1 MATDPFAPP
10 PRENNSVSPRNLA
23 FLRDNEEAFKLLD
36 QVRWIGHAKC
46 PRCGSMFTKE
56 VNTSVFR
63 ELTRCLDCSYMFNQ
77 LSGTMFQ
84 GSKIPLVKFY
94 QLFIVYDASEEKISS
109 REVSYVIDVS
119 DKTAQSLLS
128 RLRKVGTYESFTTTD
143 QSYPLEE
150 NGDHAEADTKHGAF
164 FLYCGMKS
172 ISVDVDAFKTFLAL
186 IVNIKPDPPGLR
198 SH

>member
-1 MATDPFAPP
+1 MATDLFAPSP
-10 PRENNSVSPRNLA
+10 QENNPVSPRNLA

-94 QLFIVYDASEEKISS
+94 QLFVAYDASEEKISP

-128 RLRKVGTYESFTTTD
+128 RLRKVGNYQRFTTTD
-143 QSYPLEE
+143 QAHPIEEE
-150 NGDHAEADTKHGAF
+150 NDEHMEADAKHDAF

-172 ISVDVDAFKTFLAL
+172 ISVDVDAFKTFLTL
-186 IVNIKPDPPGLR
+186 IVNIKPPSPD
-198 SH
+198 